1 MERNPMNTG
10 TRGDCLVEFFKRHG
24 GIVQYPVIKKAGF
37 HNDILQSLIA
47 SGRVQKISRAVYR
60 LAEVDDLINPDL
72 VIAAIKAPKGVV
84 CLISALAFY
93 EVTDEIPR
101 HVDLAIPRGA
111 HANKIIHP
119 PVKYYRFTRDVWKA
133 GIEIRKI
140 AGQDVRVYNL
150 AKTIADC
157 FKFRN
162 KIGMDVARSALKN
175 SLAEKKVSPREIMAY
190 AKICR
195 VINVIQPILESL
207 I

>member
-1 MERNPMNTG
+1 MERIIMG
-10 TRGDCLVEFFKRHG
+10 TRGDCLVELFKRCG
-24 GIVQYPVIKKAGF
+24 GIAQYSDIKKAGF

-47 SGRVQKISRAVYR
+47 SGRIQKMSRSVYK

-111 HANKIIHP
+111 HANKINHP
-119 PVKYYRFTRDVWKA
+119 PVKYYRFTQDAWQA
-133 GIEIRKI
+133 GMEVQKI
-140 AGQDVRVYNL
+140 VGQEVRIYNL

-162 KIGMDVARSALKN
+162 KIGFDVALKALKN
-175 SLAEKKVSPREIMAY
+175 ALSEKKVSPREIMMY
-190 AKICR
+190 AKTCR
-195 VINVIQPILESL
+195 VLKIVQPILESL

>member
-1 MERNPMNTG
+1 MG
-10 TRGDCLVEFFKRHG
+10 TRGDCLVELFKRCG
-24 GIVQYPVIKKAGF
+24 GIAQYSDIKKAGF

-47 SGRVQKISRAVYR
+47 SGRIQKMSRSVYK

-111 HANKIIHP
+111 HANKINHP
-119 PVKYYRFTRDVWKA
+119 PVKYYRFTQDAWQA
-133 GIEIRKI
+133 GMEVQKI
-140 AGQDVRVYNL
+140 VGQEVRIYNL

-162 KIGMDVARSALKN
+162 KIGFDVALKALKN
-175 SLAEKKVSPREIMAY
+175 ALSEKKVSPREIMMY
-190 AKICR
+190 AKTCR
-195 VINVIQPILESL
+195 VLKIVQPILESL

>member
-1 MERNPMNTG
+1 MG
-10 TRGDCLVEFFKRHG
+10 SRGDCLVELFKRCG
-24 GIVQYPVIKKAGF
+24 GIAQYSDIKKAGF

-47 SGRVQKISRAVYR
+47 SGRIQKMSRSVYK

-84 CLISALAFY
+84 CLISALYFY

-111 HANKIIHP
+111 HANKINHP
-119 PVKYYRFTRDVWKA
+119 PVKYYRFTQDAWQA
-133 GIEIRKI
+133 GMEVKKI
-140 AGQDVRVYNL
+140 VGQEVRIYNL

-162 KIGMDVARSALKN
+162 KIGFDVALKALKN
-175 SLAEKKVSPREIMAY
+175 ALSEKKVSPKEIMMY
-190 AKICR
+190 AKTCR
-195 VINVIQPILESL
+195 VAKVIQPILESL

>member
-1 MERNPMNTG
+1 MG
-10 TRGDCLVEFFKRHG
+10 ARGDSLVELFKRHG
-24 GIVQYPVIKKAGF
+24 GVVQYPDIKKAGF

-47 SGRVQKISRAVYR
+47 SGRVQKMSRSVYK

-72 VIAAIKAPKGVV
+72 LIASIKAPKGVV

-111 HANKIIHP
+111 HANKISHP
-119 PVKYYRFTRDVWKA
+119 PVKYYRFTQDAWQV
-133 GIEIRKI
+133 GIEVQKI
-140 AGQDVRVYNL
+140 VGQEVRIYSL

-162 KIGMDVARSALKN
+162 KIGFDVALKALKN
-175 SLAEKKVSPREIMAY
+175 ALSEKKVSPREIMRY

-195 VINVIQPILESL
+195 VVKVIQPILESL

>member
-1 MERNPMNTG
+1 MSA
-10 TRGDCLVEFFKRHG
+10 RGDCLVELFRRCG
-24 GIVQYPVIKKAGF
+24 GIAQYHDIKKAGF

-47 SGRVQKISRAVYR
+47 SGRIQKMSRSVYK

-111 HANKIIHP
+111 HANKINHP
-119 PVKYYRFTRDVWKA
+119 PVKYYRFTQDAWQA
-133 GIEIRKI
+133 GMEVQKI
-140 AGQDVRVYNL
+140 VGQEVRIYNL

-162 KIGMDVARSALKN
+162 KIGFDVALKALKN
-175 SLAEKKVSPREIMAY
+175 ALSEKKVSPKEIMMY
-190 AKICR
+190 AKTCR
-195 VINVIQPILESL
+195 VLKIVQPILESL

>member
-1 MERNPMNTG
+1 MERNQMSA
-10 TRGDCLVEFFKRHG
+10 RGDGLIEYFKRRG
-24 GIVQYPVIKKAGF
+24 GIAQYPDIKKAGF
-37 HNDILQSLIA
+37 HNDTLQVLIA
-47 SGRVQKISRAVYR
+47 SGRIQKIGRAVYK
-60 LAEVDDLINPDL
+60 LSEIDDLVNPDL
-72 VIAAIKAPKGVV
+72 VIAAIKSPKGVV

-111 HANKIIHP
+111 HANKINHP
-119 PVKYYRFTRDVWKA
+119 PVKYYRFTQEAWKA
-133 GIEIRKI
+133 GIEVRKI
-140 AGQDVRVYNL
+140 AGQEVRIYNL

-162 KIGMDVARSALKN
+162 KIGTDVARSALKTA
-175 SLAEKKVSPREIMAY
+175 LAEKKTVPKEIMVY

-195 VINVIQPILESL
+195 VANVIKPILESL

>member
-1 MERNPMNTG
+1 MERIIMG
-10 TRGDCLVEFFKRHG
+10 SRGDCLVELFKRCG
-24 GIVQYPVIKKAGF
+24 GIAQYSDIKKAGF
-37 HNDILQSLIA
+37 HNDILQSLVA
-47 SGRVQKISRAVYR
+47 SGRIQKMSRSVYK

-72 VIAAIKAPKGVV
+72 VIASIKAPKGVV

-111 HANKIIHP
+111 HANKINHP
-119 PVKYYRFTRDVWKA
+119 PVKYYRFTQDAWRV
-133 GIEIRKI
+133 GMEVQKI
-140 AGQDVRVYNL
+140 VGQEVRIYNL

-162 KIGMDVARSALKN
+162 KIGFDVALKALKN
-175 SLAEKKVSPREIMAY
+175 ALSEKKVSPKEIMMY
-190 AKICR
+190 AKTCR
-195 VINVIQPILESL
+195 VVKVIQPILESL